1 MPRKKVQYE
10 VKLKMHGIME
20 GDSPEAIKKEVE
32 RAADYKF
39 YQTADSVEVE
49 ITDIK
54 DLD

>member
-1 MPRKKVQYE
+1 MARKKVQYE

-20 GDSPEAIKKEVE
+20 GDSPEDIKKEVV
-32 RAADYKF
+32 RAADYRF

-49 ITDIK
+49 VVKIE